1 MKEMFEQRCEMYG
14 VRDHS
19 EIKLRNDARGVYFI
33 HGGWVEACAE
43 NRDTAERAA
52 IVAALIVQGSP
63 VPLSLL
69 GETVDDISAQAAPT
83 APDDLALSRRILT
96 YIRNMSVSTAFD
108 CVHEITGGADGNE
121 ADARDYAVI
130 AEQLNA
136 CATTIES
143 MIRREEGAP

>member
-1 MKEMFEQRCEMYG
+1 VFLSNNG
-14 VRDHS
+14 WADVR
-19 EIKLRNDARGVYFI
+19 A
-33 HGGWVEACAE
+33 AE
-43 NRDTAERAA
+43 RDTAERAA
-52 IVAALIVQGSP
+52 NVAALIVQGSP

-69 GETVDDISAQAAPT
+69 GETVDDRAKQAAPT

-108 CVHEITGGADGNE
+108 CVHEITGGADGND

-143 MIRREEGAP
+143 MIRREEGAS